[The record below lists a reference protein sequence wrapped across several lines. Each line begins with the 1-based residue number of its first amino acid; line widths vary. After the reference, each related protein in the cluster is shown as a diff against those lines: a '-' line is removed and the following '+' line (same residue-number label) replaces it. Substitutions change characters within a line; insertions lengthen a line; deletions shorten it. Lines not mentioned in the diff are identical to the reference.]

1 MTTTNY
7 TRVLFALGIFLYA
20 TCGCNIAADPS
31 SAKDIARRGT
41 EQAMMLDIDLQ
52 EEEVFFGESVLFTIT
67 LSHSFDEPLSVAS
80 FQDTNR
86 SVTIT
91 VKGADNRISTAD
103 QMSHKERDGLFIE
116 PPRTP
121 EGTSLP
127 PGETM
132 VLKGDLLEW
141 FGVMKPGLYSV
152 SASYKGIMRN
162 AESSPANLRI
172 LPLLAGVS
180 TCPCCSR
187 FGDPAPWSA
196 AYTHKG
202 KGSTIIFYQQLS
214 PYMPDNPVHCF
225 KAATVTG
232 EEIRPMAALVE
243 NNDCPDGHVYWVD
256 RDNNL
261 YLARVSIDTGEPDNL
276 IKAALDGSLNPVN
289 AALSL
294 KDGSVITLWDDK
306 KTGQCVLLSIDDSGK
321 IIRNQH
327 HLEGMGEESA
337 RTFIWERGQ
346 RLHLFWS
353 DAASAMIRYATINL
367 ADMSEGLNDPIQYHA
382 ERTPVWMDGYLDASL
397 SQQELRSLYLGK
409 GDEGTKGDKRPRPV
423 LWAVFR
429 DRDRML
435 CSRID
440 MRTGEPS
447 NNEVLQSKA
456 LNGCKIVSSAV
467 STSNA
472 LCLLFAD
479 DSGSL
484 HYASTSTGKIRPIRK
499 MSRQNILLS
508 NDPCLIKGLSYDSV
522 YLRYTSKERGI
533 EYLRMEYDES
543 KAPVE

>member
-1 MTTTNY
+1 MTTANY
-7 TRVLFALGIFLYA
+7 IRVLFALGIFLNA
-20 TCGCNIAADPS
+20 ISGCNIATDPS
-31 SAKDIARRGT
+31 SAKDIAQRGT
-41 EQAMMLDIDLQ
+41 DRAMMLDIDLQ
-52 EEEVFFGESVLFTIT
+52 GKEVFFGESVFFTIT
-67 LSHSFDEPLSVAS
+67 LSHSFKEPLSVAS

-91 VKGADNRISTAD
+91 IKGPDNREYTAD

-141 FGVMKPGLYSV
+141 FGVMKPGLYTV
-152 SASYKGIMRN
+152 SSSYKGIMRQ
-162 AESSPANLRI
+162 AESSPVKLRI
-172 LPLLAGVS
+172 MPLMAGIS

-187 FGDPAPWSA
+187 FGEPAPWSA

-202 KGSTIIFYQQLS
+202 KDSTIIFYQQLS
-214 PYMPDNPVHCF
+214 PYMPGNPVHCF

-232 EEIRPMAALVE
+232 EEVRPMAALVE
-243 NNDCPDGHVYWVD
+243 NNDCPSGHVYWVD
-256 RDNNL
+256 KDNNL
-261 YLARVSIDTGEPDNL
+261 YLAGVSIDTGEPDNL
-276 IKAALDGSLNPVN
+276 LKIALDESLIPVN

-294 KDGSVITLWDDK
+294 KDGSAITLWDDK
-306 KTGQCVLLSIDDSGK
+306 KTGQCVILSIDESGK
-321 IIRNQH
+321 IITYQH
-327 HLEGMGEESA
+327 HLEGMGPESVKA
-337 RTFIWERGQ
+337 FIWERGQ

-353 DAASAMIRYATINL
+353 DAASDMIRCANISL
-367 ADMSEGLNDPIQYHA
+367 ADMQEVLNDSIQYQV
-382 ERTPVWMDGYLDASL
+382 ERIPVWMDGYLDASL

-409 GDEGTKGDKRPRPV
+409 GDESASGDKRPRPV

-429 DRDRML
+429 DQGRML
-435 CSRID
+435 CSRIN
-440 MRTGEPS
+440 MKTGELL
-447 NNEVLQSKA
+447 NNEIIQSKA
-456 LNGCKIVSSAV
+456 LDGCKIVSSVV
-467 STSNA
+467 STNNA

-479 DSGSL
+479 GSGSL
-484 HYASTSTGKIRPIRK
+484 HYMSTSTGKIQPIRK
-499 MSRQNILLS
+499 MSRQNISLS